1 MLISHEYTCTFVDCN
16 HWITGSVLGGCYS
29 CKYVEDVFRLNMH
42 VFILRKTS
50 LLHYHSKQKIFRL
63 KISVYYHCIL
73 FQCWKSKQHDTL
85 YQQRQR
91 QNQLLMDTIL
101 LTLILQQVTLCSW
114 ETVFKYNLIKL
125 GNESLWQNKSW
136 ESREVIHHIYFFLN
150 HTLYYSKQ
158 SATVYRIMIRMF
170 HSIILC

>member
-1 MLISHEYTCTFVDCN
+1 MINVY
-16 HWITGSVLGGCYS
+16 I
-29 CKYVEDVFRLNMH
+29 
-42 VFILRKTS
+42 ILRKTIYH
-50 LLHYHSKQKIFRL
+50 LHYHSQQRFRVKVL
-63 KISVYYHCIL
+63 VYHWIL
-73 FQCWKSKQHDTL
+73 FQYWKGKQHDTL